1 MTIDATKIMNIA
13 HRGACSLA
21 PENTM
26 QAARKAFSIG
36 ASGWELD
43 VVMTSDGEL
52 VLLHDDTLERT
63 TNAAQVFGNRQP
75 WKIQDFS
82 FTELSQLD
90 AGSWFIR
97 EDPFKQI
104 AAGTVSEE
112 EKLTMKEIK
121 IPTLR
126 EALEYTRAHQWF
138 VNVEIKDATG
148 TPADSTIVRAI
159 VSLIR
164 ELGMSSLVLISSFNH
179 EYLKQVKTFQPSL
192 ATGALADVFV
202 PDPVKMLKELSAQ
215 AYHPSK
221 EVIIDKQ
228 VQELRLA
235 GYDIYVWTVNK
246 EDEMRKF
253 IEMGVSGIITDFPQK
268 LNESI
273 K

>member
-1 MTIDATKIMNIA
+1 MNIA
-13 HRGACSLA
+13 HRGARSLA

-26 QAARKAFSIG
+26 AAARKAFSLG

-43 VVMTSDGEL
+43 VEMTSDGEL
-52 VLLHDDTLERT
+52 VLMHDDTLERT
-63 TNAAQVFGNRQP
+63 TNANQVFATRQP
-75 WKIQDFS
+75 WKVQDFL

-97 EDPFKQI
+97 EDPFKQV
-104 AAGTVSEE
+104 AAGAVPEE
-112 EKLTMKEIK
+112 EKIAIKEIK

-138 VNVEIKDATG
+138 VNVEIKDAIG
-148 TPADSTIVRAI
+148 TPADATIVRAI

-179 EYLKQVKTFQPSL
+179 EYLKQVKILQPSL
-192 ATGALADVFV
+192 ATGALVDVFV
-202 PDPVKMLKELSAQ
+202 PDPVTMLKELSAQ

-221 EVIIDKQ
+221 DVIIDKQ
-228 VQELRLA
+228 VKELRQA
-235 GYDIYVWTVNK
+235 GYDVYVWTVNE

-268 LNESI
+268 LNEI
-273 K
+273 LK